1 MGFWVVADSAIY
13 KAGLTEMVSP
23 KLRATFL
30 GAQSAAGFGITIVAP
45 AVFGQ
50 ILEYYNGKVA
60 PVNASIWGPSFL
72 SLGVGALLAPIA
84 SIALQRMSVEQ
95 QSTP

>member
-1 MGFWVVADSAIY
+1 M
-13 KAGLTEMVSP
+13 TEMVSP
-23 KLRATFL
+23 NLRATFL
-30 GAQSAAGFGITIVAP
+30 GAQSAAGFGMTIVAP

-60 PVNASIWGPSFL
+60 PVDASIWGPSFL

-84 SIALQRMSVEQ
+84 AIALRRRLSVEQ